1 MNNLSCSDCGESF
14 GYPSQL
20 ERHKNSKKKCGKNK
34 TITEIIC
41 NYCNKTYAT
50 KHSLIR
56 HQTTCKSKNKNN
68 IVIPGNNVNVN
79 TNTNS
84 NVVAAINNI
93 SNVVSNTTDKENI
106 LDSINTFINYMND
119 GAKNENYNQKC
130 VLTLQNI
137 LGFITN
143 ANANKKHNSNA
154 HAHANNNNTSIIPVN
169 NIPVNNIPVNTIPL
183 INNSNS
189 AIEQLN
195 INNGEIN
202 NGEINNGNINNGV
215 INNTFANM
223 QVLYPFGKENIDFLS
238 NSDKLEI
245 LKSPNGLVLALDKIY
260 SRLENKNFRKRNLNK
275 DSITVINS
283 ALEIEVL
290 RETKFRKT
298 LIEQTIL
305 ALRRIFFSCKNELS
319 IPHQITVWKNIKS
332 IEENSNDQNISD
344 IISNLIEL
352 NSEDISIKKL
362 FDDSK
367 KNILNTSFKKKCL
380 ELVNNIIAE
389 INKYKNDLNK
399 VSLSDEII
407 KDESWIRDEN
417 DSDDINLDNENN
429 NINNVHFEDTP
440 RCKFYKEMEQ
450 CELNYLST
458 KGSNDLSVGDI
469 DFLCNREYKKA
480 ITEYNTLCEKYNPPI
495 TYREDLRNKIIV
507 EPITKSKDALNYVKL
522 KKNNAQKN
530 ITK

>member
-56 HQTTCKSKNKNN
+56 HQTTCKKKNN
-68 IVIPGNNVNVN
+68 IVVEDNINN
-79 TNTNS
+79 NS
-84 NVVAAINNI
+84 NVVIEVNNSNSSMVSNNNIDKSIILDTMHVFSKYIDNINNTREL
-93 SNVVSNTTDKENI
+93 N
-106 LDSINTFINYMND
+106 
-119 GAKNENYNQKC
+119 KC

-137 LGFITN
+137 LGLITN
-143 ANANKKHNSNA
+143 ANAKSNT
-154 HAHANNNNTSIIPVN
+154 NNTSIIPA
-169 NIPVNNIPVNTIPL
+169 PVINTLPL
-183 INNSNS
+183 INTSN
-189 AIEQLN
+189 ANIEQLN
-195 INNGEIN
+195 INNGN
-202 NGEINNGNINNGV
+202 INNGNINNGI
-215 INNTFANM
+215 INNTFGDM
-223 QVLYPFGKENIDFLS
+223 QIIYPFGKENIDFLS

-245 LKSPNGLVLALDKIY
+245 LKSPNGLVLALNKIY
-260 SRLENKNFRKRNLNK
+260 SRLENKNFHKRNLNK

-283 ALEIEVL
+283 SLEIEVY

-298 LIEQTIL
+298 LIEQTIFL
-305 ALRRIFFSCKNELS
+305 LRRIFFSCKNELS

-362 FDDSK
+362 FEDSK
-367 KNILNTSFKKKCL
+367 KNILNTSFKKQCL

-469 DFLCNREYKKA
+469 DFLCNREHKKA
-480 ITEYNTLCEKYNPPI
+480 ITEYNTLCAQYNPPV
-495 TYREDLRNKIIV
+495 TYLEDLRNKIIV